1 MTFTFTDMVGPIA
14 IKFPELT
21 TFELEEWL
29 WVGNPNPKEER
40 AIRKEL
46 ETRAER
52 RQAIGEFLNG

>member
-1 MTFTFTDMVGPIA
+1 MTATFTIA
-14 IKFPELT
+14 TKVPELT
-21 TFELEEWL
+21 TFDLEEWL

-52 RQAIGEFLNG
+52 RQAIEDFLW